1 MNQTGILRVVNQF
14 LNGTTAV
21 GDLYPGTSTNG
32 YPNQPNQY
40 QGQVGAFELLKY
52 SEAQRLSDTA
62 TAPSSTLQSGRY
74 QYVQFAADGAT
85 YAQGQLLYWK
95 DETKYIVTNV
105 APSATSANFAGFCI
119 APVTQG
125 NYWFIQTSGV
135 AYAQFA
141 ATASS
146 HTASVGVYGVVNTA
160 TVNSLADATADATAG
175 VNKLFVGIAKD
186 APSDGGL
193 TRIYIKGLVEV
204 E

>member
-1 MNQTGILRVVNQF
+1 MNQTGILRTVNQF
-14 LNGTTAV
+14 LNGTTAI
-21 GDLYPGTSTNG
+21 GDPFPGQSALG
-32 YPNQPNQY
+32 YT
-40 QGQVGAFELLKY
+40 GQVPPYLGQLGAFELLRY
-52 SEAQRLSDTA
+52 GTAQNLSDKT
-62 TAPSSTLQSGRY
+62 TAPNSTLQGGRY
-74 QYVQFAADGAT
+74 QYVQFAADGTT
-85 YAQGQLLYWK
+85 YAQGQVLYWK
-95 DETKYIVTNV
+95 DETAYIVTNV
-105 APSATSANFAGFCI
+105 APIATSANIAGFCI

-125 NYWFIQTSGV
+125 NYWFVQTSGV
-135 AYAQFA
+135 TYAQFA

-146 HTASVGVYGVVNTA
+146 HTASVGVYAVVNTA